1 MADKEGNRGES
12 HKNNRLEEVMMMFGL
27 VPYGRKNTLVGRNAD
42 VWNMDRVFDSFFRD
56 PFFSGTPVA
65 GGQIR
70 TDIKETDKEYV
81 FEAELPG
88 VKKEDIFLELK
99 DDVLT
104 FGVDQNQEAEEER
117 DGYLCRERRSGSMRR
132 SFRVDKVADADV
144 KASYQDGVLRI
155 VLPKT
160 EIVDTT
166 RRIEIE

>member
-1 MADKEGNRGES
+1 
-12 HKNNRLEEVMMMFGL
+12 MFGMI
-27 VPYGRKNTLVGRNAD
+27 PYGRKNVVVNRTPD
-42 VWNMDRVFDSFFRD
+42 VWNMERLFDNFFRD
-56 PFFSGTPVA
+56 PFLAGNAWT

-104 FGVDQNQEAEEER
+104 FGLDQKQEQEEDR
-117 DGYLCRERRSGSMRR
+117 DGYLCRERRVGSLRR
-132 SFRVDKVADADV
+132 SFRVDHVTEADV
-144 KASYQDGVLRI
+144 KATYQDGVLRI
-155 VLPKT
+155 VLPKAEQIET
-160 EIVDTT
+160 S